1 MTLRPVS
8 IVMAV
13 LTLALP
19 RLALADYDLPY
30 IGENKTYRAKYE
42 DTFVHLARDYNLGF
56 VEMRAAN
63 PGIDPWIPGSGKK
76 LTLPMRHILPDAPRK
91 GIVINL
97 ADMRLYA
104 FVNGDAEP
112 YSFPIGIGRE
122 GLNTPEGSTTVV
134 RKVQGPI
141 WRPTPRMRKEKPELP
156 EVVYPGPE
164 NPMGTHAMY
173 LGWSQYAIHGTDKP
187 FGIGRRSSSGCIR
200 MYPEGI
206 LKLYDLIPVGTKVTV
221 VNQPIKAAWIG
232 DRLYI
237 EAQPSVDQ
245 AIAMEENGAVM
256 EHKLTEADMSR
267 IIKVAGEFKDKVR
280 WAAVRTAVRERAGYP
295 VEIARRPGYG
305 PAPSEPVEEDDA
317 VEDDAPQKPVAK
329 APTKEEIKTTL
340 DEIYSAPAEESR
352 TVYNEDRD
360 PKTTLNP

>member
-1 MTLRPVS
+1 MKFQSLKGLLCLLVL
-8 IVMAV
+8 AV
-13 LTLALP
+13 PQAA
-19 RLALADYDLPY
+19 RAEYDLPY
-30 IGENKTYRAKYE
+30 IGEMETYRAKYE

-76 LTLPMRHILPDAPRK
+76 LTMPMRHLLPDAPRK
-91 GIVINL
+91 GVVINL

-104 FVNGDAEP
+104 YVNGDAAP
-112 YSFPIGIGRE
+112 DSFPIGIGRE

-134 RKVQGPI
+134 RKVEGPI
-141 WRPTPRMRKEKPELP
+141 WRPTPRMIREKPELKP
-156 EVVYPGPE
+156 VYGPGPD

-173 LGWSQYAIHGTDKP
+173 LGWPQYAIHGTDKP

-206 LKLYDLIPVGTKVTV
+206 IGLYDRIPVGTKVTV
-221 VNQPIKAAWIG
+221 VNQPIKAAWI
-232 DRLYI
+232 DDKLYI
-237 EAQPSVDQ
+237 EAQPSMDQ
-245 AIAMEENGAVM
+245 AIAMEENGQVM
-256 EHKLTEADMSR
+256 EHKLTEGDMSR
-267 IIKVAGEFKDKVR
+267 IMKVAGEYKDRIR
-280 WAAVRTAVRERAGYP
+280 WAAVRTAVRERKGYP
-295 VEIARRPGYG
+295 IEIARRPGAE
-305 PAPSEPVEEDDA
+305 PEAVEPVESEDE
-317 VEDDAPQKPVAK
+317 VTEEPVASAPP

-340 DEIYSAPAEESR
+340 EQIYSAPVEER